1 MIDGNLAKDAEVSTS
16 KTGRT
21 YVRFVVGNRIYKNNE
36 ESTDWIDVY
45 SFDPKIIENKASKLL
60 KGSRVLVQGDYSSD
74 INIRGGQ
81 AYINTRVMAD
91 FVELLVGPKKSDQET
106 VSTYTA
112 TTETKKVEEP
122 TPKKVEANVQ
132 TNVQDESDDLPF

>member
-74 INIRGGQ
+74 INVRGGQ

-91 FVELLVGPKKSDQET
+91 FVELLVGPKKNDQDT
-106 VSTYTA
+106 VSTYTG
-112 TTETKKVEEP
+112 TTETKKAETP
-122 TPKKVEANVQ
+122 QPKKEQTVVQ
-132 TNVQDESDDLPF
+132 SEDDDLPF